1 MGSSLRRKTPRPR
14 KGDSEPLSSSSA
26 SPYSAGSK
34 CSRAQESDPDGLRT
48 LRYNRGGAERYWGV
62 AKWQGTGFWSR
73 DRRFESCR
81 PSPSARQPEGSLS
94 RPMSEGGT
102 SPPIFAVV
110 LAAGKGTRM
119 KSNRAK
125 VLHTLCGVPMINYV
139 IEATR
144 PLVPERLLVVVGHQA
159 ELVEAVLPEDAEPV
173 LQREQRGTG
182 DAVRVALRAID
193 EEEKGVLLV
202 VNGDGPL
209 ISDRTLGEL
218 VERHRSAGVGATVL
232 VAELEDPSGLG
243 RVVEDA
249 GVVRIVEERD
259 ATEIERGIGLVNLG
273 LYAFKLSEVRDAI
286 ERVEA
291 DNGQDELYLT
301 DVLEIIGRRSRAVTY
316 RLKDLEEANLVN
328 DRSQLAR
335 AEEILRRRILDAHM
349 RDGVTVRDPVST
361 HIEASV
367 EIGRDTVILPGTF
380 LRGNTKIGSDC
391 VVGPSTDLLDTV
403 VEDGAR
409 VEHSVGRGAEVGEGA
424 TVGPYAFLRPGTVL
438 GPEAKVGAYCE
449 VKNSRVGKG
458 SKVPHLSYV
467 GDAEIGEDANL
478 GAGTITANYDGV
490 KKNRTT
496 IGDGAFTGVNTNL
509 IAPVTIGEGAYLGA
523 GSVVNKDIPPGKLAV
538 GMPAR
543 VIRDAP
549 EFLRKASKSE
559 DAEGERPESE
569 TED

>member
-1 MGSSLRRKTPRPR
+1 M
-14 KGDSEPLSSSSA
+14 
-26 SPYSAGSK
+26 
-34 CSRAQESDPDGLRT
+34 SDR
-48 LRYNRGGAERYWGV
+48 
-62 AKWQGTGFWSR
+62 
-73 DRRFESCR
+73 
-81 PSPSARQPEGSLS
+81 
-94 RPMSEGGT
+94 GT
-102 SPPIFAVV
+102 SPPVFAVV

-125 VLHTLCGVPMINYV
+125 VLHTLCGVPMVNYV
-139 IEATR
+139 IEAIR
-144 PLVPERLLVVVGHQA
+144 HLAPERLLVIVGHQA
-159 ELVEAVLPEDAEPV
+159 ELVEAVLPDDAEPV
-173 LQREQRGTG
+173 LQKEQLGTG
-182 DAVRVALRAID
+182 DAVRVALGAL
-193 EEEKGVLLV
+193 EEEEGVLLV

-209 ISDRTLGEL
+209 ISERTLEEL

-232 VAELEDPSGLG
+232 VAELDDPSGLG
-243 RVVEDA
+243 RVFEEA
-249 GVVRIVEERD
+249 GVVRVVEERD
-259 ATEIERGIGLVNLG
+259 TSESEREIKLVNLG
-273 LYAFKLSEVRDAI
+273 LYAFELSEIRDAI
-286 ERVEA
+286 GRVAAE
-291 DNGQDELYLT
+291 NEQGELYLT
-301 DVLEIIGRRSRAVTY
+301 DVLEIIGRRSRALTY
-316 RLKDLEEANLVN
+316 RLKNPQEANLVN

-391 VVGPSTDLLDTV
+391 VIGPSADLLDTV
-403 VEDGAR
+403 VADGAR
-409 VEHSVGRGAEVGEGA
+409 VEHSVGRGAEVGPGA
-424 TVGPYAFLRPGTVL
+424 SVGPYAFLRPGTVL
-438 GPEAKVGAYCE
+438 GPGAKVGAYCE
-449 VKNSRVGKG
+449 IKNTRVGRG

-478 GAGTITANYDGV
+478 GAGTITANYDGSN
-490 KKNRTT
+490 KNRTE
-496 IGDGAFTGVNTNL
+496 IGDGVFTGINTNL

-549 EFLRKASKSE
+549 ERAREL
-559 DAEGERPESE
+559 PEKTE

>member
-1 MGSSLRRKTPRPR
+1 
-14 KGDSEPLSSSSA
+14 
-26 SPYSAGSK
+26 
-34 CSRAQESDPDGLRT
+34 
-48 LRYNRGGAERYWGV
+48 V
-62 AKWQGTGFWSR
+62 
-73 DRRFESCR
+73 
-81 PSPSARQPEGSLS
+81 
-94 RPMSEGGT
+94 SEGGT
-102 SPPIFAVV
+102 LPPIFAVV

-125 VLHTLCGVPMINYV
+125 VLHTLCGVPMVNYV
-139 IEATR
+139 IEAIR
-144 PLVPERLLVVVGHQA
+144 PLAPERLLVVVGHQA

-173 LQREQRGTG
+173 VQKEQLGTG
-182 DAVRVALRAID
+182 DAVRVALGTLEG
-193 EEEKGVLLV
+193 EEEGVLLV
-202 VNGDGPL
+202 INGDGPL
-209 ISDRTLGEL
+209 ISEQTLGEL

-232 VAELEDPSGLG
+232 VAELDDPSGLG
-243 RVVEDA
+243 RVVEEA

-259 ATEIERGIGLVNLG
+259 TTETESGIKLVNLG
-273 LYAFKLSEVRDAI
+273 LYAFELSEIRDALSDLTS
-286 ERVEA
+286 ENEQ
-291 DNGQDELYLT
+291 GELYLT
-301 DVLEIIGRRSRAVTY
+301 DVLEIIGRSSRAVTY
-316 RLKDLEEANLVN
+316 RLKNPEEANLVN

-391 VVGPSTDLLDTV
+391 VIGPSADLLDTV
-403 VEDGAR
+403 VADGAR
-409 VEHSVGRGAEVGEGA
+409 VEHSVGRGAQVGEGA
-424 TVGPYAFLRPGTVL
+424 SVGPYAFLRPGTVL
-438 GPEAKVGAYCE
+438 GPEVKVGAYCE
-449 VKNSRVGKG
+449 VKNTRVGRG

-467 GDAEIGEDANL
+467 GDAEIGEGANL

-490 KKNRTT
+490 KKNRTK

-509 IAPVTIGEGAYLGA
+509 IAPVTIGDGAYLGA

-549 EFLRKASKSE
+549 GRARKDGE
-559 DAEGERPESE
+559 ERERPETE